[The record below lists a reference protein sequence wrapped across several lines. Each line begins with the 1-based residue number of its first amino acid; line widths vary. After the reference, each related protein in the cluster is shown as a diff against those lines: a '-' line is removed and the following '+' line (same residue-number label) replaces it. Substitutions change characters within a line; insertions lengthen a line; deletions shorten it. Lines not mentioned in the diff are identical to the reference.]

1 MSTELNYI
9 PNDYI
14 FDIETF
20 PNVFTLATSSSD
32 GKVVRVWEVSD
43 RVNQTQEILSYL
55 RHLAKK
61 KWRQVGFNNLGFDYP
76 VLHAIMEQAKEAK
89 RQGVQYY
96 IDAGEVYNIAMAQ
109 IQTARD
115 GFAKVIKSE
124 DEIIPQIDLFK
135 INHFDNKA
143 RMTSLKMLEFNML
156 SDNIEDLP
164 FPVGKYLTHSEI
176 DVLKHYNLHDVLETK
191 KFYHHNIPAIRL
203 REDLSKKYSYNFMN
217 HNDTKIGKDYFILEL
232 EKHQKGICYK
242 VDSYG
247 RRKMNQ
253 TKHKSIALKDCLF
266 DYYDFKRP
274 EFIALKDWFAKQTIK
289 ETKGV
294 FTDIEEHLLGD
305 VAKYAEMD
313 IKRIKKYS
321 DNRPLFK
328 SKPTEKEIKEFLKL
342 HPLGW
347 VEETPLKALETL
359 KDEQGNP
366 VKETYIDEK
375 TGKEKQRVVRVP
387 KMSYYGCFKVASS
400 LNVVVNG
407 FRLDFGQGGA
417 HASLLSTI
425 VRADDYFKVE
435 DADVSSFY
443 PNMAIS
449 NKIYPLH
456 LGETFCTIY
465 KDVYVQRQSFKKGT
479 SENAIMKLALNGVFG
494 DSGSEFSPFFDSSFL
509 LKITINGQLSLC
521 LLAERLLEIPELQ
534 IIQVNT
540 DGITVKYPRKY
551 EEKYYKVC
559 DDWQKHVKL
568 ELEYADYESMH
579 IANVNNYIAKYTN
592 GKIKLK
598 GAYVADEL
606 GWHQNHSAK
615 VIQMAAAAEMLDG
628 IPVEEFIRNHKNKY
642 DFLLRTKVPRSSSL
656 VLLTQIDDE
665 GLEFEETKLQN
676 ICRYYA
682 CKEGGKLVKVMPP
695 LEGSTEFRRIGIDT
709 EWNVKT
715 CNNIEAF
722 RWDVDYDYYITEAK
736 KLVIEEK

>member
-1 MSTELNYI
+1 MNDFVL
-9 PNDYI
+9 NDYI
-14 FDIETF
+14 YDIECY

-43 RVNQTQEILSYL
+43 RINQTQEILNYL
-55 RHLAKK
+55 RHLAKN
-61 KWRQVGFNNLGFDYP
+61 KWRMIGFNNLGFDYP

-96 IDAGEVYNIAMAQ
+96 IDANDVYNIAMAQ

-115 GFAKVIKSE
+115 GFAKIVKSE

-164 FPVGKYLTHSEI
+164 FPVGKHLTHSEI

-242 VDSYG
+242 VDSRG
-247 RRKMNQ
+247 HRKMNQ
-253 TKHKSIALKDCLF
+253 TKHKSIKIKDCLF

-274 EFIALKDWFAKQTIK
+274 EFIALKEWFSKQVIT

-313 IKRIKKYS
+313 TKRIK
-321 DNRPLFK
+321 FK
-328 SKPTEKEIKEFLKL
+328 TKPSEKEVKDFLKL
-342 HPLGW
+342 HPLGL
-347 VEETPLKALETL
+347 VEEQELKALETL
-359 KDEQGNP
+359 KDVQGNP
-366 VKETYIDEK
+366 IKEKYIDEK
-375 TGKEKQRVVRVP
+375 TGKEKERVVKVP
-387 KMSYYGCFKVASS
+387 KMSYYGCFKIASS

-417 HASLLSTI
+417 HASLSSTI
-425 VRADDYFKVE
+425 VKADDYFKVE

-449 NKIYPLH
+449 NKIYPMH

-521 LLAERLLEIPELQ
+521 LLAERLLEIPELE

-540 DGITVKYPRKY
+540 DGITVKYPRQH
-551 EEKYYKVC
+551 EELYYKIC

-579 IANVNNYIAKYTN
+579 IANVNNYIARYTN
-592 GKIKLK
+592 GKVKLK
-598 GAYVADEL
+598 GAYVSDEL

-615 VIQMAAAAEMLDG
+615 VIQMAAASEMLEG
-628 IPVEEFIRNHKNKY
+628 VPVEEFIRNHKNKY

-656 VLLTQIDDE
+656 VLLTPLDDE

>member
-1 MSTELNYI
+1 MSTEKNYI
-9 PNDYI
+9 DGDWIY
-14 FDIETF
+14 DLETY
-20 PNVFTLATSSSD
+20 PSTFTFAISSSD
-32 GKVVRVWEVSD
+32 GKHVRVFEVSD
-43 RVNQTQEILSYL
+43 RMNQTQEILNCL
-55 RHLAKK
+55 RYLAKNK
-61 KWRQVGFNNLGFDYP
+61 QRMIGFNNLGFDYP

-89 RQGVQYY
+89 RQGIQYY
-96 IDAGEVYNIAMAQ
+96 IDANDVYNIAMAQ

-115 GFAKVIKSE
+115 GFAKIVKSE

-164 FPVGKYLTHSEI
+164 FPVGKHLTHSEI

-242 VDSYG
+242 VDSHG

-266 DYYDFKRP
+266 DYYNFKRP
-274 EFIALKDWFAKQTIK
+274 EFIALKDWFSKQTIK

-313 IKRIKKYS
+313 TKRIK
-321 DNRPLFK
+321 FK
-328 SKPTEKEIKEFLKL
+328 TKPTDKEVKDFLKL

-347 VEETPLKALETL
+347 VEEQELKALETL
-359 KDEQGNP
+359 KDSQGNP
-366 VKETYIDEK
+366 VKEKYIDEK
-375 TGKEKQRVVRVP
+375 TGKEKERVVKVP
-387 KMSYYGCFKVASS
+387 KMSYYGCFKIASS

-417 HASLLSTI
+417 HASLSSTI
-425 VRADDYFKVE
+425 VKADDYFKVE

-449 NKIYPLH
+449 NKIYPMH

-521 LLAERLLEIPELQ
+521 LLAERLLEIPELE

-540 DGITVKYPRKY
+540 DGITVKYPRQH
-551 EEKYYKVC
+551 EELYYKIC

-579 IANVNNYIAKYTN
+579 IANVNNYIARYTN
-592 GKIKLK
+592 SKVKLK
-598 GAYVADEL
+598 GAYVSDEL

-615 VIQMAAAAEMLDG
+615 VIQMAAASEMLEG

-642 DFLLRTKVPRSSSL
+642 DFLLRTKVPRSSNL
-656 VLLTQIDDE
+656 VLLTPLDDE

-676 ICRYYA
+676 ICRYYV

-709 EWNVKT
+709 DWNVKV
-715 CNNIEAF
+715 CNNIVDF
-722 RWDVDYDYYITEAK
+722 DWDVDYDYYITEAK

>member
-1 MSTELNYI
+1 VSTEKNYI
-9 PNDYI
+9 DGDWIY
-14 FDIETF
+14 DLETY
-20 PNVFTLATSSSD
+20 PSTFTFAISSSD
-32 GKVVRVWEVSD
+32 GKHVRVFEVSD
-43 RVNQTQEILSYL
+43 RMNQTQEILNCL
-55 RHLAKK
+55 RYLAKNK
-61 KWRQVGFNNLGFDYP
+61 QRMIGFNNLGFDYP

-89 RQGVQYY
+89 CQGIQYY
-96 IDAGEVYNIAMAQ
+96 IDANDVYNIAMAQ

-115 GFAKVIKSE
+115 GFAKIVKSE

-164 FPVGKYLTHSEI
+164 FPVGKHLTHSEI

-313 IKRIKKYS
+313 IKRIK
-321 DNRPLFK
+321 FK
-328 SKPTEKEIKEFLKL
+328 AKPTDKEVKDFIKL
-342 HPLGW
+342 HPCGW
-347 VEETPLKALETL
+347 VEEQELKALETL
-359 KDEQGNP
+359 KDSQGNP
-366 VKETYIDEK
+366 VKETYIDEN

-425 VRADDYFKVE
+425 VKADDYFKVE

-615 VIQMAAAAEMLDG
+615 VIQMAASSEMLDG

>member
-1 MSTELNYI
+1 MSTEKNYI
-9 PNDYI
+9 DGDWV
-14 FDIETF
+14 FDLETY
-20 PNVFTLATSSSD
+20 PSVFTFAISSSD
-32 GKVVRVWEVSD
+32 GKHVRVFEVSD
-43 RVNQTQEILSYL
+43 RMNQTQEILNCL
-55 RHLAKK
+55 RYLAKNK
-61 KWRQVGFNNLGFDYP
+61 QRMIGFNNLGFDYP

-89 RQGVQYY
+89 RQGIQYY
-96 IDAGEVYNIAMAQ
+96 IDANDVYNIAMVQ

-115 GFAKVIKSE
+115 GFAKIVKSE

-164 FPVGKYLTHSEI
+164 FPVGKHLTHSEI

-242 VDSYG
+242 VDSHG

-253 TKHKSIALKDCLF
+253 TKHKSIKIKDCLF

-274 EFIALKDWFAKQTIK
+274 EFIALKEWFSKQVIT

-313 IKRIKKYS
+313 TKRIK
-321 DNRPLFK
+321 FK
-328 SKPTEKEIKEFLKL
+328 TKPTEKEVKDFLKL

-347 VEETPLKALETL
+347 VEEQELKALETL
-359 KDEQGNP
+359 KDSQGNP
-366 VKETYIDEK
+366 VKEKYIDEK
-375 TGKEKQRVVRVP
+375 TGKEKERVVKVP
-387 KMSYYGCFKVASS
+387 KMSYYGCFKIASS

-417 HASLLSTI
+417 HASLSSTI
-425 VRADDYFKVE
+425 VKADDYFKVE

-449 NKIYPLH
+449 NKIYPMH

-479 SENAIMKLALNGVFG
+479 SGNAIMKLALNGVFG

-521 LLAERLLEIPELQ
+521 LLAERLLEIPELE

-540 DGITVKYPRKY
+540 DGITVKYPRQH
-551 EEKYYKVC
+551 EELYYKIC

-579 IANVNNYIAKYTN
+579 IANVNNYIARYTN
-592 GKIKLK
+592 GKVKLK
-598 GAYVADEL
+598 GAYVSDEL

-615 VIQMAAAAEMLDG
+615 VIQMAAAAEMLEG
-628 IPVEEFIRNHKNKY
+628 VPVEEFIRNHKNKY

-695 LEGSTEFRRIGIDT
+695 LEGSTDFRRIGIDT
-709 EWNVKT
+709 DWNVKT

-736 KLVIEEK
+736 KLVIKE

>member
-1 MSTELNYI
+1 MSTEKNYI
-9 PNDYI
+9 DGDWIY
-14 FDIETF
+14 DLETY
-20 PNVFTLATSSSD
+20 PSTFTFAISSSD
-32 GKVVRVWEVSD
+32 GKHVRVFEVSD
-43 RVNQTQEILSYL
+43 RMNQTQEILNCLRYL
-55 RHLAKK
+55 AQKK
-61 KWRQVGFNNLGFDYP
+61 QRMIGFNNLGFDYP

-96 IDAGEVYNIAMAQ
+96 MDAGEVYNIAMAQ

-115 GFAKVIKSE
+115 GFAKIVKPE

-232 EKHQKGICYK
+232 EKHRKGICYK

-274 EFIALKDWFAKQTIK
+274 EFIALKEWFAKQTIK

-313 IKRIKKYS
+313 IKRIK
-321 DNRPLFK
+321 FK
-328 SKPTEKEIKEFLKL
+328 AKPTDKEVKDFLKL
-342 HPLGW
+342 HPCGW
-347 VEETPLKALETL
+347 VEEQELKALEIL
-359 KDEQGNP
+359 KDSQGNP
-366 VKETYIDEK
+366 VKETYIDEN

-425 VRADDYFKVE
+425 VKADDYFKVE

-598 GAYVADEL
+598 GAYVSDEL

-615 VIQMAAAAEMLDG
+615 VIQMAASAEMLDG

-656 VLLTQIDDE
+656 VLLTQLDDE

-709 EWNVKT
+709 DWNVKT

-722 RWDVDYDYYITEAK
+722 RWDVDYDYYINESR
-736 KLVIEEK
+736 KLVIKE

>member
-1 MSTELNYI
+1 MI
-9 PNDYI
+9 
-14 FDIETF
+14 
-20 PNVFTLATSSSD
+20 
-32 GKVVRVWEVSD
+32 
-43 RVNQTQEILSYL
+43 
-55 RHLAKK
+55 
-61 KWRQVGFNNLGFDYP
+61 GFNNLGFDYP

-96 IDAGEVYNIAMAQ
+96 IDANDVYNIAMAQ

-115 GFAKVIKSE
+115 GFAKIVKPE

-242 VDSYG
+242 VDSHG
-247 RRKMNQ
+247 RRKINQ

-266 DYYDFKRP
+266 DYYNFKRP
-274 EFIALKDWFAKQTIK
+274 EFIALKDWFSKQTIK

-313 IKRIKKYS
+313 TKRIK
-321 DNRPLFK
+321 FK
-328 SKPTEKEIKEFLKL
+328 TKPTEKEVKDFLKL

-347 VEETPLKALETL
+347 VEEQELKALETL
-359 KDEQGNP
+359 KDSQGNP
-366 VKETYIDEK
+366 VKEKYIDEK
-375 TGKEKQRVVRVP
+375 TGKEKERVVKVP
-387 KMSYYGCFKVASS
+387 KMSYYGCFKIASS

-417 HASLLSTI
+417 HASLSSTI
-425 VRADDYFKVE
+425 VKADDYFKVE

-449 NKIYPLH
+449 NKIYPMH

-521 LLAERLLEIPELQ
+521 LLAERLLEIPELE

-540 DGITVKYPRKY
+540 DGITVKYPRQH
-551 EEKYYKVC
+551 EELYYKIC

-579 IANVNNYIAKYTN
+579 IANVNNYIARYTN
-592 GKIKLK
+592 GKVKLK
-598 GAYVADEL
+598 GAYVSGEL

-615 VIQMAAAAEMLDG
+615 VIQMAASAEMLEG

-656 VLLTQIDDE
+656 VLLTPLDDE

-682 CKEGGKLVKVMPP
+682 CKDGGKLVKVMPP

-709 EWNVKT
+709 DWNVKT

-722 RWDVDYDYYITEAK
+722 RWDVDYNYYISEAK

>member
-1 MSTELNYI
+1 MSTEKNYI
-9 PNDYI
+9 DGDWV
-14 FDIETF
+14 FDIETY
-20 PNVFTLATSSSD
+20 PNCYTFAISSSD
-32 GKVVRVWEVSD
+32 GKHVRVFEVSD
-43 RVNQTQEILSYL
+43 RMNQTQEILNCL
-55 RHLAKK
+55 RYLAKK
-61 KWRQVGFNNLGFDYP
+61 KQRMIGFNNLGFDYP

-89 RQGVQYY
+89 RQGIQYY
-96 IDAGEVYNIAMAQ
+96 IDAGEIYNIAMAQ

-143 RMTSLKMLEFNML
+143 RATSLKMLEFNML

-164 FPVGKYLTHSEI
+164 FPVGKHLTHSEI

-242 VDSYG
+242 VDSHG

-266 DYYDFKRP
+266 DYYNFKRP
-274 EFIALKDWFAKQTIK
+274 EFIALKEWFSKQTIK

-313 IKRIKKYS
+313 TKRIK
-321 DNRPLFK
+321 FK
-328 SKPTEKEIKEFLKL
+328 TKPTEKEVKDFLKL

-347 VEETPLKALETL
+347 VEEQELKALETL
-359 KDEQGNP
+359 KDSQGNP
-366 VKETYIDEK
+366 VKEKYIDEK
-375 TGKEKQRVVRVP
+375 TGKEKERVVRVP
-387 KMSYYGCFKVASS
+387 KMSYYGCFKVASC
-400 LNVVVNG
+400 LNVVING
-407 FRLDFGQGGA
+407 FRFDFGTGGI
-417 HASLLSTI
+417 HGSLSSTVVCEDEDNDI
-425 VRADDYFKVE
+425 E
-435 DADVSSFY
+435 DADVSSYY

-449 NKIYPLH
+449 NNVYPLH
-456 LGETFCTIY
+456 LGDTFCTIY
-465 KDVYVQRQSFKKGT
+465 KDVYEQRKSYGKGT
-479 SENAIMKLALNGVFG
+479 PENAVMKLALNGVYG
-494 DSGSEFSPFFDSSFL
+494 DSNSEFSPFYDSSYTM
-509 LKITINGQLSLC
+509 KITINGQLSLC
-521 LLAERLLEIPELQ
+521 LLAERLMEIKGLQ
-534 IIQVNT
+534 LIQVNT
-540 DGITVKYPRKY
+540 DGMTVKKPRSSKEQY
-551 EEKYYKVC
+551 HSICKQWMK
-559 DDWQKHVKL
+559 DVKL
-568 ELEYADYESMH
+568 ELEFADYKSMH
-579 IANVNNYIAKYTN
+579 IRDVNNYIACYTN
-592 GKIKLK
+592 GKVKFK
-598 GAYVADEL
+598 GAYVAYDREGKGEL

-656 VLLTQIDDE
+656 VLLTPLDDE

-695 LEGSTEFRRIGIDT
+695 LEGSTDFRRIGIDT
-709 EWNVKT
+709 DWNVKT

-722 RWDVDYDYYITEAK
+722 RWDVDYDYYISEAQ
-736 KLVIEEK
+736 KLVIKE

>member
-1 MSTELNYI
+1 MSTEKNYI

-32 GKVVRVWEVSD
+32 GKVIRVWEVSD
-43 RVNQTQEILSYL
+43 RMNQTQEILSYL
-55 RHLAKK
+55 RHLAKN
-61 KWRQVGFNNLGFDYP
+61 KWRMIGFNNLGFDYP

-89 RQGVQYY
+89 RQGIQYY
-96 IDAGEVYNIAMAQ
+96 IDANDVYNIAMAQ

-115 GFAKVIKSE
+115 GFAKIVKSE

-164 FPVGKYLTHSEI
+164 FPVGKHLTHSEI

-266 DYYDFKRP
+266 DYYNFKRP
-274 EFIALKDWFAKQTIK
+274 EFIALKEWFSKQTIK

-313 IKRIKKYS
+313 TKRIKFKTKPS
-321 DNRPLFK
+321 D
-328 SKPTEKEIKEFLKL
+328 KEVKDFLKL

-347 VEETPLKALETL
+347 VEEQELKALETL
-359 KDEQGNP
+359 KDSQGNP
-366 VKETYIDEK
+366 VKEKCIDEK
-375 TGKEKQRVVRVP
+375 TGKEKERVVKVP
-387 KMSYYGCFKVASS
+387 KMSYYGCFKIASS

-417 HASLLSTI
+417 HASLSSTI
-425 VRADDYFKVE
+425 VKADDYFKVE

-449 NKIYPLH
+449 NKIYPMH

-521 LLAERLLEIPELQ
+521 LLAERLLEIPELE

-540 DGITVKYPRKY
+540 DGITVKYPRQH
-551 EEKYYKVC
+551 EELYYKIC

-579 IANVNNYIAKYTN
+579 IANVNNYIARYTN
-592 GKIKLK
+592 GKVKLK
-598 GAYVADEL
+598 GAYVSDEL

-615 VIQMAAAAEMLDG
+615 VIQMAAVTEMLEG
-628 IPVEEFIRNHKNKY
+628 VPVEEFIRNHKNKY

-656 VLLTQIDDE
+656 VLLTPLDDE

-695 LEGSTEFRRIGIDT
+695 LEGSTDFRRIGIDT
-709 EWNVKT
+709 DWNVK
-715 CNNIEAF
+715 
-722 RWDVDYDYYITEAK
+722 VYI
-736 KLVIEEK
+736 

>member
-1 MSTELNYI
+1 MSTEKNYI

-32 GKVVRVWEVSD
+32 GKVIRVWEVSD
-43 RVNQTQEILSYL
+43 RMNQTQEILSYI
-55 RHLAKK
+55 RHLAKN
-61 KWRQVGFNNLGFDYP
+61 KWRMIGFNNLGFDYP

-96 IDAGEVYNIAMAQ
+96 IDANDIYNIAMAQ

-115 GFAKVIKSE
+115 GFAKIVKSE

-242 VDSYG
+242 VDSHG

-266 DYYDFKRP
+266 DYYNFKRP
-274 EFIALKDWFAKQTIK
+274 EFIALKDWFSKQTIK

-313 IKRIKKYS
+313 TKRIKFKTKPS
-321 DNRPLFK
+321 D
-328 SKPTEKEIKEFLKL
+328 KEVKDFLKL

-347 VEETPLKALETL
+347 VEEQELKALETL
-359 KDEQGNP
+359 KDSQGNP
-366 VKETYIDEK
+366 VKEKYIDEK
-375 TGKEKQRVVRVP
+375 TGKEKERVVKVP
-387 KMSYYGCFKVASS
+387 KMSYYGCFKIASS

-417 HASLLSTI
+417 HASLSSTI
-425 VRADDYFKVE
+425 VKADDYFKVE

-449 NKIYPLH
+449 NKIYPMH

-521 LLAERLLEIPELQ
+521 LLAERLLEIPELE

-540 DGITVKYPRKY
+540 DGITVKYPRQH
-551 EEKYYKVC
+551 EELYYKIC

-579 IANVNNYIAKYTN
+579 IANVNNYIARYTN
-592 GKIKLK
+592 GKVKLK
-598 GAYVADEL
+598 GAYVSDEL

-615 VIQMAAAAEMLDG
+615 VIQMAAASEMLEG
-628 IPVEEFIRNHKNKY
+628 VPVEEFIRNHKNKY

-656 VLLTQIDDE
+656 VLLTPLDDE

-682 CKEGGKLVKVMPP
+682 CKDGGKLVKVMPP

-709 EWNVKT
+709 DWNVKV
-715 CNNIEAF
+715 CNNIVDF
-722 RWDVDYDYYITEAK
+722 DWDVDYDYYINEAK

>member
-1 MSTELNYI
+1 MSTEKNYI
-9 PNDYI
+9 DGDWVYDLEMYPS
-14 FDIETF
+14 
-20 PNVFTLATSSSD
+20 VFTFAISSSD
-32 GKVVRVWEVSD
+32 GKHVRVFEVSD
-43 RVNQTQEILSYL
+43 RMNQTQEILNCL
-55 RHLAKK
+55 RYLAKNK
-61 KWRQVGFNNLGFDYP
+61 QRMIGFNNLGFDYP

-89 RQGVQYY
+89 RQGIQYY
-96 IDAGEVYNIAMAQ
+96 IDANDVYNIAMAQ

-115 GFAKVIKSE
+115 GFAKIIKSE

-164 FPVGKYLTHSEI
+164 FPVGKHLTHSEI
-176 DVLKHYNLHDVLETK
+176 DVLKYYNLHDVLETK

-294 FTDIEEHLLGD
+294 FTDIEEHFLGD

-313 IKRIKKYS
+313 IKRIK
-321 DNRPLFK
+321 FK
-328 SKPTEKEIKEFLKL
+328 AKPTDKEVKDFLKL
-342 HPLGW
+342 HPCGW
-347 VEETPLKALETL
+347 VEEQELKALETL
-359 KDEQGNP
+359 KDSQGNP
-366 VKETYIDEK
+366 VKETYIDDK

-400 LNVVVNG
+400 LNVIVNG

-449 NKIYPLH
+449 NKIYPMH

-521 LLAERLLEIPELQ
+521 LLAERLLEIPELE

-540 DGITVKYPRKY
+540 DGITVKYPRQH
-551 EEKYYKVC
+551 EELYYKIC

-615 VIQMAAAAEMLDG
+615 VIQMAATAEMLEG
-628 IPVEEFIRNHKNKY
+628 VPVEEFIRNHKNKY

-656 VLLTQIDDE
+656 VLLTPLDDE

-709 EWNVKT
+709 DWNVKT

-722 RWDVDYDYYITEAK
+722 RWDVDYDYYISEAK

>member
-1 MSTELNYI
+1 MSTEKNYI
-9 PNDYI
+9 DGDWVYDLEMYPS
-14 FDIETF
+14 
-20 PNVFTLATSSSD
+20 VFTFAISSSD
-32 GKVVRVWEVSD
+32 GKHVRVFEVSD
-43 RVNQTQEILSYL
+43 RMNQTQEILNCL
-55 RHLAKK
+55 RYLAKNK
-61 KWRQVGFNNLGFDYP
+61 QRMIGFNNLGFDYP

-89 RQGVQYY
+89 CQGIQYY
-96 IDAGEVYNIAMAQ
+96 IDANDVYNIAMVQ

-115 GFAKVIKSE
+115 GFAKIVKSE

-164 FPVGKYLTHSEI
+164 FPVGKHLTHSEI

-266 DYYDFKRP
+266 DYYNFKRP
-274 EFIALKDWFAKQTIK
+274 EFIALKEWFSKQTIK

-313 IKRIKKYS
+313 TKRIKFKTKPS
-321 DNRPLFK
+321 D
-328 SKPTEKEIKEFLKL
+328 KEVKDFLKL

-347 VEETPLKALETL
+347 VEEQELKALETL
-359 KDEQGNP
+359 KDSQGNP
-366 VKETYIDEK
+366 VKEKYIDEK
-375 TGKEKQRVVRVP
+375 TGKEKERVVKVP
-387 KMSYYGCFKVASS
+387 KMSYYGCFKVASC
-400 LNVVVNG
+400 LNVVING
-407 FRLDFGQGGA
+407 FRFDYGVGGI
-417 HASLLSTI
+417 HGSVSSTI
-425 VRADDYFKVE
+425 VTKEDDEELE
-435 DADVSSFY
+435 DADVASMY
-443 PNMAIS
+443 PNLAIS
-449 NKIYPLH
+449 NNVYPLH
-456 LGETFCTIY
+456 LGQTFCTIY
-465 KDVYVQRQSFKKGT
+465 KDVYVQRKSFGKGT
-479 SENAIMKLALNGVFG
+479 PENAVMKLALNGVYG
-494 DSGSEFSPFFDSSFL
+494 DSNNEFSPFYDSSFTM
-509 LKITINGQLSLC
+509 KITINGQLSLSM
-521 LLAERLLEIPELQ
+521 LAERLLTIPDLM
-534 IIQVNT
+534 IVQVNT
-540 DGITVKYPRKY
+540 DGITVKYKSI
-551 EEKYYKVC
+551 YKSMYKEIC
-559 DDWQKHVKL
+559 EQWQKDVKL
-568 ELEYADYESMH
+568 ELEYADYSQMC
-579 IANVNNYIAKYTN
+579 IRDVNNYIARYTN
-592 GKIKLK
+592 GKVKLK
-598 GAYVADEL
+598 GAYVSDEL

-615 VIQMAAAAEMLDG
+615 VIQMAAVAEMLEG

-695 LEGSTEFRRIGIDT
+695 LEGSTDFRRIGIDT
-709 EWNVKT
+709 DWNVKT

-722 RWDVDYDYYITEAK
+722 RWDVDYNYYISEAK

>member
-1 MSTELNYI
+1 MTNAVEKNYI
-9 PNDYI
+9 DGDFIY
-14 FDIETF
+14 DLETY
-20 PNVFTLATSSSD
+20 PSTFTFALSSSD
-32 GKVVRVWEVSD
+32 GKIVRCFEVSD
-43 RVNQTQEILSYL
+43 RMNQTTEILNCL
-55 RHLAKK
+55 RWLAQKK
-61 KWRQVGFNNLGFDYP
+61 KRMVGFNNLGFDYP
-76 VLHAIMEQAKEAK
+76 VLHWIMQQAIEAK
-89 RQGVQYY
+89 RNNQEYY
-96 IDAGEVYNIAMAQ
+96 IIAEEVYEFAMKQ

-115 GFAKVIKSE
+115 GFASVVKSE

-164 FPVGKYLTHSEI
+164 FPVGKHLTHSEI

-203 REDLSKKYSYNFMN
+203 REDLSKKYKHNFMN

-253 TKHKSIALKDCLF
+253 TRHKSIALKDCLF
-266 DYYDFKRP
+266 DYYNFKRP
-274 EFIALKDWFAKQTIK
+274 EFIALKDWFSKQTIK

-294 FTDIEEHLLGD
+294 FTDIEEHLLSD

-313 IKRIKKYS
+313 TKRIK
-321 DNRPLFK
+321 FK
-328 SKPTEKEIKEFLKL
+328 TKPSEKEVKEFLKL

-347 VEETPLKALETL
+347 VEEQELKALETL
-359 KDEQGNP
+359 KDFQGNT

-387 KMSYYGCFKVASS
+387 KMSYYGCFKVASC
-400 LNVVVNG
+400 LNVVING

-425 VRADDYFKVE
+425 VKADDYFKVE

-465 KDVYVQRQSFKKGT
+465 NDVYVQRQSFKKGT
-479 SENAIMKLALNGVFG
+479 PENAVMKLALNGVFG

-521 LLAERLLEIPELQ
+521 LLAERLLEIPKLQ

-540 DGITVKYPRKY
+540 DGITVKYPRQH
-551 EEKYYKVC
+551 EDLYYKIC

-579 IANVNNYIAKYTN
+579 IANVNNYIARYTN
-592 GKIKLK
+592 GKVKLK
-598 GAYVADEL
+598 GAYVSDEL

-615 VIQMAAAAEMLDG
+615 VIQMAAVSEMLEG

-665 GLEFEETKLQN
+665 GLEFEENKLQN
-676 ICRYYA
+676 ICRYYP
-682 CKEGGKLVKVMPP
+682 CKKGGKLVKVMPP
-695 LEGSTEFRRIGIDT
+695 LEGSTEFRRIGIDVD
-709 EWNVKT
+709 WNVSV
-715 CNNIEAF
+715 CNNIEDF
-722 RWDVDYDYYITEAK
+722 KWNVDYDYYVSEAL
-736 KLVIEEK
+736 KLVIE

>member
-1 MSTELNYI
+1 MSTEKNYI
-9 PNDYI
+9 DGDWVY
-14 FDIETF
+14 DLETY
-20 PNVFTLATSSSD
+20 PSVFTFAISSSD
-32 GKVVRVWEVSD
+32 GKHVRVFEVSD
-43 RVNQTQEILSYL
+43 RMNQTQEILNCLRYL
-55 RHLAKK
+55 AQKK
-61 KWRQVGFNNLGFDYP
+61 QRMIGFNNLGFDYP

-96 IDAGEVYNIAMAQ
+96 IDANDVYNIAMVQ

-115 GFAKVIKSE
+115 GFAKIIKSE

-266 DYYDFKRP
+266 DYYNFKRP
-274 EFIALKDWFAKQTIK
+274 EFIALKDWFSKQTIK

-313 IKRIKKYS
+313 TKRIK
-321 DNRPLFK
+321 FK
-328 SKPTEKEIKEFLKL
+328 TKPTEKEVKDFLKL

-347 VEETPLKALETL
+347 VEEQELKALETL
-359 KDEQGNP
+359 KDSQGNP
-366 VKETYIDEK
+366 VKEKYIDEK
-375 TGKEKQRVVRVP
+375 TGKEKERVVKVP
-387 KMSYYGCFKVASS
+387 KMSYYGCFKIASS

-417 HASLLSTI
+417 HASLSSTI
-425 VRADDYFKVE
+425 VKADDYFKVE

-449 NKIYPLH
+449 NKIYPMH

-521 LLAERLLEIPELQ
+521 LLAERLLEIPELE

-540 DGITVKYPRKY
+540 DGITVKYPRQH
-551 EEKYYKVC
+551 EELYYKIC

-579 IANVNNYIAKYTN
+579 IANVNNYIARYTN
-592 GKIKLK
+592 GKVKLK
-598 GAYVADEL
+598 GAYVSDEL

-615 VIQMAAAAEMLDG
+615 VIQMAAVSEMLEG

-682 CKEGGKLVKVMPP
+682 CKDGGKLVKVMPP
-695 LEGSTEFRRIGIDT
+695 LEGSTDFRRIGIDT
-709 EWNVKT
+709 DWNVKT

-722 RWDVDYDYYITEAK
+722 RWDVDYDYYINESR
-736 KLVIEEK
+736 KLVIKEEY

>member
-1 MSTELNYI
+1 VSTELNYI

-14 FDIETF
+14 FDIECY

-43 RVNQTQEILSYL
+43 RMNQTQEILSYL
-55 RHLAKK
+55 RHLAKNK
-61 KWRQVGFNNLGFDYP
+61 QRMIGFNNLGFDYP

-89 RQGVQYY
+89 RQGVQYF

-143 RMTSLKMLEFNML
+143 RATSLKMLEFNML

-313 IKRIKKYS
+313 VKRIK
-321 DNRPLFK
+321 FK
-328 SKPTEKEIKEFLKL
+328 SKPTEKEVKDFLKL
-342 HPLGW
+342 HPCGW
-347 VEETPLKALETL
+347 VEEQELKALETL
-359 KDEQGNP
+359 KDSQGNP

-387 KMSYYGCFKVASS
+387 KMSYYGCFKVASC

-425 VRADDYFKVE
+425 VKADDYFKVE

-449 NKIYPLH
+449 NKIYPMH

-521 LLAERLLEIPELQ
+521 LLAERLLGIPELQ
-534 IIQVNT
+534 VIQVNT
-540 DGITVKYPRKY
+540 DGITVTYPRQH
-551 EEKYYKVC
+551 EELYYKIC

-579 IANVNNYIAKYTN
+579 IANVNNYIARYTN
-592 GKIKLK
+592 GKVKLK
-598 GAYVADEL
+598 GAYVSGEL

-722 RWDVDYDYYITEAK
+722 RWDVDYDYYITESK

>member
-1 MSTELNYI
+1 MSTEKNYI
-9 PNDYI
+9 DGDWIY
-14 FDIETF
+14 DLETY
-20 PNVFTLATSSSD
+20 PSTFTFAISSSD
-32 GKVVRVWEVSD
+32 GKHVRVFEVSD
-43 RVNQTQEILSYL
+43 RMNQTQEILNCL
-55 RHLAKK
+55 RYLAKNK
-61 KWRQVGFNNLGFDYP
+61 QRMIGFNNLGFDYP

-89 RQGVQYY
+89 CQGIQYY
-96 IDAGEVYNIAMAQ
+96 IDANDVYNIAMAQ

-115 GFAKVIKSE
+115 GFAKIVKSE

-164 FPVGKYLTHSEI
+164 FPVGKHLTHSEI

-313 IKRIKKYS
+313 IKRIK
-321 DNRPLFK
+321 FK
-328 SKPTEKEIKEFLKL
+328 AKPTDKEVKDFIKL
-342 HPLGW
+342 HPCGW
-347 VEETPLKALETL
+347 VEEQELKALETL
-359 KDEQGNP
+359 KDSQGNP
-366 VKETYIDEK
+366 VKETYIDEN

-425 VRADDYFKVE
+425 VKADDYFKVE

-615 VIQMAAAAEMLDG
+615 VIQMAASSEMLDG

>member
-1 MSTELNYI
+1 MNDFVL
-9 PNDYI
+9 NDYI
-14 FDIETF
+14 YDIECY

-32 GKVVRVWEVSD
+32 GKVIRVWEVSD
-43 RVNQTQEILSYL
+43 RMNQTQEILSYL
-55 RHLAKK
+55 RHLAKN
-61 KWRQVGFNNLGFDYP
+61 KWRMIGFNNLGFDYP

-89 RQGVQYY
+89 RQGIQYY
-96 IDAGEVYNIAMAQ
+96 IDANDVYNIAMTQ

-164 FPVGKYLTHSEI
+164 FPVGKHLTHSEI

-266 DYYDFKRP
+266 DYYNFKRP
-274 EFIALKDWFAKQTIK
+274 EFIALKDWFSKQTIK

-313 IKRIKKYS
+313 TKRIK
-321 DNRPLFK
+321 FK
-328 SKPTEKEIKEFLKL
+328 TKPSEKEVKEFLKL

-347 VEETPLKALETL
+347 VEEQELKALETL
-359 KDEQGNP
+359 KDFQGNT

-375 TGKEKQRVVRVP
+375 TGKEKERVVKVP
-387 KMSYYGCFKVASS
+387 KMSYYGCFKIASS

-425 VRADDYFKVE
+425 VKADDYFKVE

-465 KDVYVQRQSFKKGT
+465 NDVYVQRQSFKKGT
-479 SENAIMKLALNGVFG
+479 PENAVMKLALNGVFG

-521 LLAERLLEIPELQ
+521 LLAERLLEIPELE

-540 DGITVKYPRKY
+540 DGITVKYPRQH
-551 EEKYYKVC
+551 EELYYKIC

-579 IANVNNYIAKYTN
+579 IANVNNYIARYTN
-592 GKIKLK
+592 GKVKLK
-598 GAYVADEL
+598 GAYVSDEL

-615 VIQMAAAAEMLDG
+615 VIQMAAVSEMLEG

-665 GLEFEETKLQN
+665 GLEFEENKLQN
-676 ICRYYA
+676 ICRYYP
-682 CKEGGKLVKVMPP
+682 CKKGGKLVKVMPP
-695 LEGSTEFRRIGIDT
+695 LEGSTEFRRIGIDVD
-709 EWNVKT
+709 WNVSV
-715 CNNIEAF
+715 CNNIEDF
-722 RWDVDYDYYITEAK
+722 KWNVDYDYYTSEAL
-736 KLVIEEK
+736 KLVIE

>member
-1 MSTELNYI
+1 MSTEKNYI
-9 PNDYI
+9 DGDWIY
-14 FDIETF
+14 DLETY
-20 PNVFTLATSSSD
+20 PSTFTFAISSSD
-32 GKVVRVWEVSD
+32 GKHVRVFEVSD
-43 RVNQTQEILSYL
+43 RMNQTQEILNCLRYL
-55 RHLAKK
+55 AQKK
-61 KWRQVGFNNLGFDYP
+61 QRMIGFNNLGFDYP

-89 RQGVQYY
+89 RQGIQYY

-164 FPVGKYLTHSEI
+164 FPVGKHLTHSEI
-176 DVLKHYNLHDVLETK
+176 DILKHYNLHDVLETK

-313 IKRIKKYS
+313 TKRIK
-321 DNRPLFK
+321 FK
-328 SKPTEKEIKEFLKL
+328 TKPTEKEVKYFLKL

-347 VEETPLKALETL
+347 VEEQELKALETL
-359 KDEQGNP
+359 KDSQGNP

-375 TGKEKQRVVRVP
+375 TGKEKERVVKVP
-387 KMSYYGCFKVASS
+387 KMSYYGCFKIASS

-417 HASLLSTI
+417 HASLSSTI
-425 VRADDYFKVE
+425 VKADDYFKVE

-449 NKIYPLH
+449 NKIYPMH

-521 LLAERLLEIPELQ
+521 LLAERLLEIPELE

-540 DGITVKYPRKY
+540 DGITVKYPRQH
-551 EEKYYKVC
+551 EELYYKIC

-579 IANVNNYIAKYTN
+579 IANVNNYIARYTN
-592 GKIKLK
+592 GKVKLK
-598 GAYVADEL
+598 GAYVSDEL

-615 VIQMAAAAEMLDG
+615 VIQMAAVAEMLDG

-695 LEGSTEFRRIGIDT
+695 LEGSTDFRRIGIDT

>member
-1 MSTELNYI
+1 MLTEKNYI
-9 PNDYI
+9 DGDWVYDLETYPNCY
-14 FDIETF
+14 TF
-20 PNVFTLATSSSD
+20 AISSSD
-32 GKVVRVWEVSD
+32 GKHVRVFEVSD
-43 RVNQTQEILSYL
+43 RMNQTQEILNCL
-55 RHLAKK
+55 RYLAKNK
-61 KWRQVGFNNLGFDYP
+61 QRMIGFNNLGFDYP

-89 RQGVQYY
+89 RQGIQYY
-96 IDAGEVYNIAMAQ
+96 IDANDVYNIAMDQ

-115 GFAKVIKSE
+115 GFAKIVKSE

-242 VDSYG
+242 VDSHG

-266 DYYDFKRP
+266 DYYNFKRP
-274 EFIALKDWFAKQTIK
+274 EFIALKEWFSKQTIK

-313 IKRIKKYS
+313 TKRIKFKTKPS
-321 DNRPLFK
+321 DNEVK
-328 SKPTEKEIKEFLKL
+328 DFLKL

-347 VEETPLKALETL
+347 VEEQELKALETL
-359 KDEQGNP
+359 KDSQGNP

-375 TGKEKQRVVRVP
+375 TGKEKERVVKVP
-387 KMSYYGCFKVASS
+387 KMSYYGCFKIAST
-400 LNVVVNG
+400 LNVVIDGLRYDYGV
-407 FRLDFGQGGA
+407 GGI
-417 HASLLSTI
+417 HSSLESQI
-425 VRADDYFKVE
+425 VRE
-435 DADVSSFY
+435 DVDHLLIDCDVSSMY
-443 PNMAIS
+443 PNIAIS
-449 NKIYPLH
+449 NNVYPLH
-456 LGETFCTIY
+456 LGQTFCTIY
-465 KDVYVQRQSFKKGT
+465 KDVYEQRKSFKKG
-479 SENAIMKLALNGVFG
+479 SPENAVMKLALNGVYG
-494 DSGSEFSPFFDSSFL
+494 DSNNEFSPFYDSSYTM
-509 LKITINGQLSLC
+509 KITINGQLSLS
-521 LLAERLLEIPELQ
+521 LLVERFLTIKGLSV
-534 IIQVNT
+534 IQANT
-540 DGITVKYPRKY
+540 DGITVKLPRDSEDRYMEICKQW
-551 EEKYYKVC
+551 E
-559 DDWQKHVKL
+559 DDVLLQ
-568 ELEYADYESMH
+568 LEYAKYESMY
-579 IANVNNYIAKYTN
+579 IQNVNNYVAKYTN
-592 GKIKLK
+592 GDVKLK
-598 GAYVADEL
+598 GAYVSDEL

-615 VIQMAAAAEMLDG
+615 VIQMAAAAEMLEG
-628 IPVEEFIRNHKNKY
+628 VPVEEFIRNHKNKY

-695 LEGSTEFRRIGIDT
+695 LEGSTDFRRIGIDT
-709 EWNVKT
+709 DWNVKT

-722 RWDVDYDYYITEAK
+722 RWDVDYNYYISEAK